1 MRFHLFFFTPSPP
14 TPSPLL
20 LLTCW
25 LFLCTGASSL
35 FCSLFPSFAYWGF
48 NSLSLQQRA
57 EGKRLKKKKTRRI
70 FSRSSCPCA
79 LWLFLF
85 FVSSFFLSFFLF
97 APPFFPPFHH
107 TPRVVQSH
115 HLSTPLSLFACLFG
129 YLFFFSFF
137 FLLRVQNVWV
147 VLLMSFSTRGFCFSQ
162 SAISASM
169 HARACAKIWEVQS
182 LCFFFF

>member
-1 MRFHLFFFTPSPP
+1 MLIIFVHGGFIAILFVVSFFC
-14 TPSPLL
+14 LL
-20 LLTCW
+20 RLQQ
-25 LFLCTGASSL
+25 
-35 FCSLFPSFAYWGF
+35 
-48 NSLSLQQRA
+48 SLSAAKSWGKKA
-57 EGKRLKKKKTRRI
+57 EEKKKTRRI

-129 YLFFFSFF
+129 YLFFFFFF

-147 VLLMSFSTRGFCFSQ
+147 VLLMSFSTRGFCFGQ